1 MRSKFQNHLLS
12 EFPFLIGKRLLVT
25 VSGGIDSMVLLHL
38 VKKINADIT
47 VAHCNFQLR
56 GAESDADE
64 QFVKDYAE
72 SNQIPFFSTSFNTEA
87 FASDYKLSIQ
97 VAARELRYKWFHEL
111 LDTHKLD
118 YIVTAHHADDNL
130 ETFLIHLTRGTGLDG
145 LTGIPKQ
152 NGKIIRPLL
161 DFSRDEIL
169 DYAKTNN
176 VPWRE
181 DSSNNSDKYLR
192 NKLRHDII
200 PVLKELN
207 PSFLESF
214 KNTSDYLQQSAS
226 MADDASRIVY
236 RKVVN
241 EEDNQKKINL
251 TELLI
256 LPNYKAYLHQWL
268 QPFGFTAWNDIYD
281 LVQTQSGKQVF
292 SENFRLIKDRDHLL
306 LSPKPD
312 ETVSDEYFIP
322 ESAKEVNF
330 PLRLSF
336 KQVRSIADGLNT
348 TIFVDAKKL
357 RFPLVLRKWKEGDTF
372 EPFGMDGHSKKV
384 SKLFKDEKLSL
395 IAKENTWL
403 LCSANKI
410 VWVVGIR
417 QDERFKVENT
427 TKHILE
433 IALL

>member
-12 EFPFLIGKRLLVT
+12 EFPFLTGKRLLIT

-38 VKKINADIT
+38 FKRIDADIT

-56 GAESDADE
+56 NDESDADE
-64 QFVKDYAE
+64 QFVKDFTE
-72 SNQIPFFSTSFNTEA
+72 SNHIPAFFTRFNTEA
-87 FASDYKLSIQ
+87 FANDYKLSIQ

-111 LDTHKLD
+111 LETKNLD
-118 YIVTAHHADDNL
+118 YIITAHHADDNL
-130 ETFLIHLTRGTGLDG
+130 ETFLINLTRGTGLEG

-161 DFSRDEIL
+161 DFSRDEIVE
-169 DYAKTNN
+169 YAKSNN

-181 DSSNNSDKYLR
+181 DSSNESDKYLR
-192 NKLRHDII
+192 NKLRHDVI

-214 KNTSDYLQQSAS
+214 KNTSNYLKQSAS

-236 RKVVN
+236 RKVVS
-241 EEDNQKKINL
+241 EDENQKKINL
-251 TELLI
+251 TELLV
-256 LPNYKAYLHQWL
+256 LPNYKAYIHQWL
-268 QPFGFTAWNDIYD
+268 QPFGFSAWNDIYD
-281 LVQTQSGKQVF
+281 LVESQSGKQVF

-306 LSPKPD
+306 LSPKLD
-312 ETVSDEYFIP
+312 ETVADEYFIP

-336 KQVRSIADGLNT
+336 KDTKSMANGLNT

-357 RFPLVLRKWKEGDTF
+357 TFPLVLRKWKEGDLF
-372 EPFGMDGHSKKV
+372 QPFGMDGRSKKV

-427 TKHILE
+427 TQHILE